1 MRNLANATFPQAQK
15 LHQARTLCNTMSDLK
30 SDKQGTCNYI
40 SVSTI
45 CKVLLEFFYTC
56 HAEPYDDNSSRNQSL
71 IAQSRV
77 AKPDI
82 ALEPSELHIFL
93 LDFKK
98 NLSLRQ
104 FKQKPI
110 MLAPQLETITDLL
123 IKLGMKPCIHLVE
136 ISISFL

>member
-1 MRNLANATFPQAQK
+1 MDEPIGSGHTLMMRCHWEIYHTK
-15 LHQARTLCNTMSDLK
+15 IK

-93 LDFKK
+93 PDFKK

-110 MLAPQLETITDLL
+110 IYLSVLD
-123 IKLGMKPCIHLVE
+123 
-136 ISISFL
+136 F